1 MTYYVLSNGIFA
13 SANEN
18 KEDACSIVRPRT
30 AWCCQSGKDQV
41 ALNQLARDICDQKI
55 SLIDSWDRLE
65 QCKNI
70 PNYKKKR
77 TDFLLWARKCLLLL
91 SFWWK
96 LA

>member
-1 MTYYVLSNGIFA
+1 MCCTNGIFA

-18 KEDACSIVRPRT
+18 KEDACSIVRHVPLG
-30 AWCCQSGKDQV
+30 AVNLAKIS

-55 SLIDSWDRLE
+55 SLIDSWYRLE

-77 TDFLLWARKCLLLL
+77 TDFLLWTRKCLLLL
-91 SFWWK
+91 SFWWQ